1 MGPTNWINQ
10 DQPTLIPHARDIY
23 YTHSIPLHTEKFYE
37 PQPVDK
43 SADKPSR
50 LNSLPSSLTNSAV
63 AHMSSAKVTYIPGLP
78 PNSLVNTPKKSQKRR
93 KKKKKTES
101 LIEHRGST
109 SSESEIQKFSTAEE
123 CISTHVDNEVNS
135 EQNSEKFVPEVA
147 AEPIHE
153 IHLTDDLAD
162 SLVNPPTD
170 PECDDPSLSI
180 TKNEEKFNE
189 KNSSIETN
197 VVVKTSNNELN
208 IVMKY
213 DKIEL
218 EDKEDDE
225 ITEKIKDNVSVKV
238 FSEANQYISN
248 VDKQKNDSERDII
261 TNITNIPPEKEIV
274 ESKENSVECVS
285 LPDNLLKAID
295 EQSESFDEPIKTEC
309 AMKVEEYLSDDNALK
324 TDQEKV
330 PGLEKCNKKFK
341 NRNRKPKKGVK
352 SVLSSDF
359 DTEVEISNRENISI
373 ENNSPAEVKKS
384 YSSVIKSNLVKS
396 SGINNT
402 ITSLPKVETVP
413 ISSPHPTILSCP
425 DVQTKTKKE

>member
-109 SSESEIQKFSTAEE
+109 SSESEIQKFSTADE
-123 CISTHVDNEVNS
+123 CISTHVDTEVNS

-180 TKNEEKFNE
+180 TKNDEK
-189 KNSSIETN
+189 
-197 VVVKTSNNELN
+197 
-208 IVMKY
+208 
-213 DKIEL
+213 
-218 EDKEDDE
+218 
-225 ITEKIKDNVSVKV
+225 
-238 FSEANQYISN
+238 
-248 VDKQKNDSERDII
+248 
-261 TNITNIPPEKEIV
+261 
-274 ESKENSVECVS
+274 
-285 LPDNLLKAID
+285 
-295 EQSESFDEPIKTEC
+295 SESFDEPIKTEC
-309 AMKVEEYLSDDNALK
+309 AMKVEEYVSDENALK